1 MTEDT
6 TKSAS
11 DQALEKLRAY
21 IEIIRKN
28 KNILAIFNSIV
39 AVITLI
45 ILFFVIKP
53 YYTSSVIILPD
64 SGRKPTFNQLSDLA
78 SLAGISV
85 GENAGT
91 EIYQNLLTAETVLAP
106 AVYAKYKTQEFT
118 DSVNLI
124 KYFEIDNYSDEPV
137 EIRKRKRFLKIKKIL
152 LEKIQTRLDRK
163 TKILTLSVTMPESKL
178 SAEVANNIVKSLD
191 NYLRTKT
198 KTYASEQRHYIE
210 KRILQV
216 KDSLNK
222 AEQKLK
228 DFREKNRQ
236 ISQSP
241 SLLLK
246 QNNLLRDV
254 EILQTVYI
262 ELNKQLELAKIE
274 EIKDTPILNV
284 KEFAKDPIKKAGPKR
299 IIIFIVV
306 FILSLILS
314 VLFILYH
321 SQIVNF
327 FSSLKKENF

>member
-21 IEIIRKN
+21 IEIVRKN
-28 KNILAIFNSIV
+28 KNILVIFNSIV

-45 ILFFVIKP
+45 ILFFVVKP
-53 YYTSSVIILPD
+53 YYTSSVTILPD

-78 SLAGISV
+78 ALAGISV

-106 AVYAKYKTQEFT
+106 AVYAKYKTEEFT

-152 LEKIQTRLDRK
+152 LGKIQTRLDRK

-198 KTYASEQRHYIE
+198 KTYASEQSRYIE

-216 KDSLNK
+216 SDSLNT
-222 AEQKLK
+222 AENKLK
-228 DFREKNRQ
+228 DFREKNRVI
-236 ISQSP
+236 ISSP
-241 SLLLK
+241 ALLLK
-246 QNNLLRDV
+246 QTRLLRNV
-254 EILQTVYI
+254 KILQSVYI

-274 EIKDTPILNV
+274 EVKDTPILNI
-284 KEFAKDPIKKAGPKR
+284 KEYAKDPIKKAGPKR
-299 IIIFIVV
+299 LMIFLIV
-306 FILSLILS
+306 FA
-314 VLFILYH
+314 
-321 SQIVNF
+321 
-327 FSSLKKENF
+327 FSSIISSLFMILKNNIYQFFKKLS